1 MLFNDL
7 SQRLKAS
14 AAQDMTVVSLRA
26 LIIVIAL
33 GFIVGALLIRNKWV
47 LAAMLAYILLP

>member
-7 SQRLKAS
+7 SQRLKTS
-14 AAQDMTVVSLRA
+14 AAQDMTLVSLRA

-33 GFIVGALLIRNKWV
+33 GFIAGALLIKNKWV
-47 LAAMLAYILLP
+47 LAAMLAYIVFP